1 MHYTCPPVIGGV
13 ETILYEQARRLAA
26 RGHSITVISGRG
38 GPLPEDD
45 GIRLAIIPQL
55 DSRDAQVTDV
65 RERLL
70 EGQVPEDF
78 APLRDRIQRE
88 LAPIMDELDVLI
100 VHNALSLHFNLP
112 LTAALWS
119 MAQRPAPRIIA
130 WIHDLSWVNPLYRPQ
145 MHPGEPWDLLRR
157 ANPRIAPVFVSAQRM
172 LEWQELTATNVDD
185 RQVIPNGIDPA
196 TLLRLGPRSL
206 ELAHDLHL
214 LDGDIILLAPVRI
227 TRRKQL
233 EWAIEAAAGVRDS
246 GERVQLLITGPPGP
260 HDPHSME
267 YVAEL
272 KALAARLHLQTA
284 VHFLFEHS
292 TANRDRYA
300 VDAATLSDLYML
312 SDVVVLPSD
321 SEGFGL
327 PLAEAA
333 IFRAPVVCT
342 DVPAFLELARE
353 GVVIVQRTTG
363 SAGFTAGVLQAVNSP
378 RARLRRDVLTRLS
391 WDRIIAD
398 RIEPLLG

>member
-1 MHYTCPPVIGGV
+1 MIGGV

-38 GPLPEDD
+38 GPLPKDD
-45 GIRLAIIPQL
+45 GIRLAIIPKL

-78 APLRDRIQRE
+78 AALRDRIQQE

-157 ANPRIAPVFVSAQRM
+157 TNPRIAPVFVSTQRM
-172 LEWQELTATNVDD
+172 LEWEGLTAGNVDD

-214 LDGDIILLAPVRI
+214 LDGDFVLLAPVRI

-272 KALAARLHLQTA
+272 KALAARLHLETA
-284 VHFLFEHS
+284 VHFLFERS
-292 TANRDRYA
+292 TANRDGYA

-342 DVPAFLELARE
+342 DVPAFLELAPE

-363 SAGFTAGVLQAVNSP
+363 SAGFTAGVLQAVNSS